1 LHVKFVFVFIFT
13 AVIAFIHPYSSMNVC
28 LFVPMCSFLHYLSGL
43 KILYSEIQL
52 CFVIYF
58 LTREKEE
65 VLEGHR
71 RG

>member
-1 LHVKFVFVFIFT
+1 MFNLACKVCIFT

-58 LTREKEE
+58 LTREKDE
-65 VLEGHR
+65 V
-71 RG
+71 